1 MNFYINRVADSTW
14 LELHING
21 NVIMRDEL
29 AGDCEAQMR
38 DMKSRLEYIVKV
50 EQRKNVHKLVADH
63 LLDNDLTRFFA

>member
-21 NVIMRDEL
+21 NVVMRDEL
-29 AGDCEAQMR
+29 AEDCEAQIR

-63 LLDNDLTRFFA
+63 LLNNDLTRFFS

>member
-1 MNFYINRVADSTW
+1 MNFHINRVADSTW

-29 AGDCEAQMR
+29 AKDYEAQIQ

-63 LLDNDLTRFFA
+63 LLNNDLTRFFA

>member
-1 MNFYINRVADSTW
+1 MNFHIKSVADSTW
-14 LELHING
+14 LELHIND
-21 NVIMRDEL
+21 NVIMREEL
-29 AGDCEAQMR
+29 AADSDAQKQ

>member
-29 AGDCEAQMR
+29 AEDFEAQIR

-63 LLDNDLTRFFA
+63 LLNNDLTRFFT